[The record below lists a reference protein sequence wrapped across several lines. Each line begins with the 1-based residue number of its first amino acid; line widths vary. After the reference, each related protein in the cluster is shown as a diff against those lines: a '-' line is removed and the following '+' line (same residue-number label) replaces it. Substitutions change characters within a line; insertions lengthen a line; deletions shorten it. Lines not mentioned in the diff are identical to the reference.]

1 MAARGFGGKT
11 FMMAVLAFTEAL
23 TLRADV
29 TLLGGSGEQSLRVH
43 EYLRDFWKKP
53 AAPIS
58 ALATDPAARRSR
70 YVWGNKV
77 DALMASRASV
87 SGPHPQKLRCDE
99 IDLMDIGLLDQA
111 LGQPMAKN
119 GIEAHV
125 LLSSARYVS
134 GGTMDTIL
142 ARAADRNFGVFQ
154 WCWRECLEPHGWIP
168 ESEIVRQRNLV
179 TSAMWAIQYD
189 LQEPSPEGRAIDQEK
204 VDRMFMGPEI
214 ASTTKDGEM
223 PYAEYEPPV
232 PGASYAHGGD
242 WARTRD
248 FVEIVTFRD
257 DVTPMRLVA
266 YQRFRRRPTPYIVA
280 RWEEQTTRYPGQG
293 AHDSTSLGGKI
304 MDDLINAEGSET
316 TYEGVE
322 MTGRRRQNLF
332 TDYILAI
339 EHEEIVSP
347 RIAVLYQ
354 QHKFVRNDDL
364 KPGGSGHPPDGFVA
378 GAMAYKASD
387 RQPLRL
393 ARSETPAQV
402 VVTTETRATSDTPPE
417 LAVTRETTT
426 AIDRALDFLKKPSS

>member
-125 LLSSARYVS
+125 LLSSARYVA

-179 TSAMWAIQYD
+179 TTAMWSIQYD
-189 LQEPSPEGRAIDQEK
+189 LNEPSPEGRAIDQAK

-214 ASTTKDGEM
+214 VSTTKDGEM
-223 PYAEYEPPV
+223 PYTEYELPIA
-232 PGASYAHGGD
+232 GASYAHGGD
-242 WARTRD
+242 WARNRD
-248 FVEIVTFRD
+248 FVEIVTLRD
-257 DVTPMRLVA
+257 DVMPMRLVA
-266 YQRFRRRPTPYIVA
+266 YQRFRKRPTPYIVA
-280 RWEEQTTRYPGQG
+280 KWEEQTTRYPGQG

-304 MDDLINAEGSET
+304 MDDLINVEGSET

-322 MTGRRRQNLF
+322 MVGRRRQNLF
-332 TDYILAI
+332 TDYIIAI

-347 RIAVLYQ
+347 KIAVLYQ
-354 QHKFVRNDDL
+354 QHKFVTNDDL

-378 GAMAYKASD
+378 GAMAYKASG

-393 ARSETPAQV
+393 GGSDQRPSV
-402 VVTTETRATSDTPPE
+402 VVTTPQEITPETTIETRSVEHGSTP
-417 LAVTRETTT
+417 LGH
-426 AIDRALDFLKKPSS
+426 ALDFLSRKS